1 MVDQKTNAET
11 RLAEFFS
18 LLLDF
23 QNNTSKS
30 AEDSI
35 LLAGAMIGVAQ
46 MILYEH
52 LVPVE
57 AENLMHHNTVDL
69 VTLIKPT
76 IH

>member
-18 LLLDF
+18 MLLDF
-23 QNNTSKS
+23 QNTSSKS

-46 MILYEH
+46 MIMYEH

-57 AENLMHHNTVDL
+57 ADNLMNHNTVDFE
-69 VTLIKPT
+69 TLIKPT

>member
-57 AENLMHHNTVDL
+57 AENLMHHNTVDF

>member
-35 LLAGAMIGVAQ
+35 LLAGAMMGVAQ

-57 AENLMHHNTVDL
+57 AENLMHHNTIDF

>member
-1 MVDQKTNAET
+1 MVEQKTNAET

-23 QNNTSKS
+23 ENNTSKS

-35 LLAGAMIGVAQ
+35 LLAGAMMGVAQ

-57 AENLMHHNTVDL
+57 ADNLMRHHTVEF
-69 VTLIKPT
+69 VNLIKPT

>member
-1 MVDQKTNAET
+1 MVNQKTNAET

-57 AENLMHHNTVDL
+57 ADNLMHHNTVDF

>member
-57 AENLMHHNTVDL
+57 AENLMHHNTIDF

>member
-46 MILYEH
+46 MI
-52 LVPVE
+52 
-57 AENLMHHNTVDL
+57 T
-69 VTLIKPT
+69 
-76 IH
+76 